1 MPEMTEGVI
10 GTISGSGH
18 PSAYLRVTGTRAHR
32 GEGRLDAFVRERLVN
47 SESIYQDRDPYNQ
60 DRYP

>member
-32 GEGRLDAFVRERLVN
+32 QGRLDAFVREREI
-47 SESIYQDRDPYNQ
+47 S
-60 DRYP
+60 